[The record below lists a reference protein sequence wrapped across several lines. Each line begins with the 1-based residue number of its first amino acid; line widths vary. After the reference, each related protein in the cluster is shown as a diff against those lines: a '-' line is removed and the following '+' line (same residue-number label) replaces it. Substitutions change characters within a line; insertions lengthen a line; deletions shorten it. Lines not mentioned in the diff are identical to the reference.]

1 LLKSVR
7 LLQYILLI
15 ERYIYDAGSP
25 VVFHYSVL
33 EILNGTAWEVMDLP
47 IGYESTTMV
56 QLPCPVN

>member
-1 LLKSVR
+1 
-7 LLQYILLI
+7 LQYILLI

-25 VVFHYSVL
+25 VVFGSWFHYPVL